1 MLEQRKQRHPSWLAY
16 DPIPDL
22 GGQDEERW
30 LNGFAG
36 LPLHC
41 FNCCAYEGDG
51 FIAPTRLNGDDAGRS
66 GEELS
71 ELFMLVIPS
80 GEEQLGRQ
88 RGVGLGL
95 EAGPPPFERF
105 CVAGPASKTLGD
117 PVVHRWRGLE
127 PSLQVVGV
135 EHLDV

>member
-88 RGVGLGL
+88 RG
-95 EAGPPPFERF
+95 EAALNSVVPTDGAPARRSKLRVSTLIERM
-105 CVAGPASKTLGD
+105 S
-117 PVVHRWRGLE
+117 
-127 PSLQVVGV
+127 
-135 EHLDV
+135 